1 MRSIKCRT
9 LRQRSMLCFLTS
21 RLARFFSPTSELVA
35 LVVMEINF
43 LKFLCDW
50 VRVSDGNLIRP
61 WRSLENEVWLPV
73 RGGEGSGVQIESNPQ
88 TWAAVQLDSCLF
100 IIHHST
106 AVGWR
111 LFYMCNKARRD
122 VSERHWQNHAD
133 QPLCCWMSQV
143 RDALVTSR
151 ETDGDDSCKSHR
163 VSSYSHPSA
172 TVKRR
177 AADWASASLIW
188 TVKSLIRQHP
198 SITHRGT
205 SFPPVGAFKLFLTRK
220 ESNCYTKPRRRE
232 KGIIGS
238 TFSEQ
243 A

>member
-1 MRSIKCRT
+1 
-9 LRQRSMLCFLTS
+9 
-21 RLARFFSPTSELVA
+21 
-35 LVVMEINF
+35 MEINF

-50 VRVSDGNLIRP
+50 VRVSDGHLIL

-73 RGGEGSGVQIESNPQ
+73 RGGEGGGVQIESNPQ
-88 TWAAVQLDSCLF
+88 TWAAVQLDSRLF

-122 VSERHWQNHAD
+122 VSERHWQNHID
-133 QPLCCWMSQV
+133 QPLCCWTSQV
-143 RDALVTSR
+143 RDALVISR
-151 ETDGDDSCKSHR
+151 EADGDDSCKSHR

-172 TVKRR
+172 TFKRR

-198 SITHRGT
+198 SIPHKRHQ
-205 SFPPVGAFKLFLTRK
+205 FPSSWSVQVFPDQKGVKLLH
-220 ESNCYTKPRRRE
+220 
-232 KGIIGS
+232 
-238 TFSEQ
+238 
-243 A
+243 

>member
-1 MRSIKCRT
+1 
-9 LRQRSMLCFLTS
+9 
-21 RLARFFSPTSELVA
+21 
-35 LVVMEINF
+35 MEINF

-50 VRVSDGNLIRP
+50 VRVSDGHLIL

-73 RGGEGSGVQIESNPQ
+73 RGGEGGGVQIESNPQ
-88 TWAAVQLDSCLF
+88 TWAAVQLDSRLF

-122 VSERHWQNHAD
+122 VSERHWQNHID
-133 QPLCCWMSQV
+133 QPLCCWTSQV
-143 RDALVTSR
+143 RDALVISR
-151 ETDGDDSCKSHR
+151 EADGDDSCKSHH

-172 TVKRR
+172 TFKRR

-198 SITHRGT
+198 SITHKRHQ
-205 SFPPVGAFKLFLTRK
+205 FPSSWSVQVFPDQKGVKLLH
-220 ESNCYTKPRRRE
+220 
-232 KGIIGS
+232 
-238 TFSEQ
+238 
-243 A
+243 